1 MQQNKLKLHLL
12 YDKFRCKG
20 RIVSW
25 ARIIWTRVVL
35 PKHSVFTM
43 LAMQQRL
50 ATVDQLQRRHIML
63 VNRCVLCKKQCETH
77 QHLFFKCRFSAS
89 VWQGILAWMN
99 VTDRT
104 MNLKKELHW
113 IVARRHSRHWK
124 AKWFVSCLSAVVYS
138 LWEERNLRIFQG
150 LEHDSA
156 YIIRKVQYVVN
167 IRLLFVI
174 HSSLDDGIIESI
186 NV

>member
-1 MQQNKLKLHLL
+1 MDIH
-12 YDKFRCKG
+12 FMCRG
-20 RIVSW
+20 RFASW
-25 ARIIWTRVVL
+25 ARTVWTREVL
-35 PKHSVFTM
+35 PKHSVFTG

-50 ATVDQLQRRHIML
+50 ATVDQLQRRHIL
-63 VNRCVLCKKQCETH
+63 IVNRCVLCKEECETH

-99 VTDRT
+99 LTGRT
-104 MNLKKELHW
+104 MNLRKELHW

-138 LWEERNLRIFQG
+138 LWEERNLRTFQD
-150 LEHDSA
+150 LEHGID
-156 YIIRKVQYVVN
+156 YIIRRVQYLVRE
-167 IRLLFVI
+167 RLLFAT
-174 HSSLDDGIIESI
+174 HSSFEDDIVGSL